1 MFGDALQPWH
11 LLVLAV
17 VAFLLFGA
25 KRLPELGKGLGEG
38 LKGFKE
44 GLKGLSD
51 PPVEPTVKQTAVAAP
66 PAVSTQP
73 QTAPANSE
81 MNYIVCTRCGSKFD
95 NPNGF
100 KVTDFVCRSCSARS

>member
-1 MFGDALQPWH
+1 MGDLLQPWH
-11 LLVLAV
+11 LIVLGV
-17 VAFLLFGA
+17 LAFLLFGA
-25 KRLPELGKGLGEG
+25 RRLPELGKGLGEG

-44 GLKGLSD
+44 GLKGIAEPSAAA
-51 PPVEPTVKQTAVAAP
+51 PTVQQTQVAAP

-73 QTAPANSE
+73 QSAPANSE
-81 MNYIVCTRCGSKFD
+81 MSYIVCTRCGSKFD

>member
-51 PPVEPTVKQTAVAAP
+51 PPVEPTVKQTAAAP

-73 QTAPANSE
+73 QSAPANSE
-81 MNYIVCTRCGSKFD
+81 MSYIVCTRCGSKFE

-100 KVTDFVCRSCSARS
+100 KVTDYICRSCSARS